1 MRRPGYLSSG
11 HMKPRQLGEFGSTL
25 GYFGKGSMN
34 LPPSS
39 PPPSGP
45 IPPGYVQDPK
55 CPTGQ
60 KTVTKP
66 CSGDCDPGET
76 ENVCQSDPDYSRMQ
90 QAGSQAS
97 QAGPQPSQAGPQAP
111 RASQSGSQSS
121 APPQTD
127 TWAPPPPKASA
138 EELAAMQSAFTQ
150 LQAQRDKTG
159 KMVTMVPIIQNRYTG
174 SPMPTTGRQEKSAP
188 TDEEKIASIA
198 SEHETQKAIS
208 RASDIS
214 APAAPAP
221 RIEPT
226 GPPVGPSSPPPAPP
240 GGIMSW
246 LQNALFGAPAPSLGG
261 LGQVDEFSSFN
272 TLILPVIV
280 IIGIIYLF
288 NTRKN
293 EPALRQPRKRR

>member
-11 HMKPRQLGEFGSTL
+11 HMKPRQLGAFGSTL
-25 GYFGKGSMN
+25 GYFGKGSTN
-34 LPPSS
+34 PP
-39 PPPSGP
+39 PAPAPSGP
-45 IPPGYVQDPK
+45 VPPGYTQDPK

-60 KTVTKP
+60 KTVTEP
-66 CSGDCDPGET
+66 CSGGDCDPGET
-76 ENVCQSDPDYSRMQ
+76 ENSCQPDPEYSRLQ
-90 QAGSQAS
+90 QTS
-97 QAGPQPSQAGPQAP
+97 QAGTRSVSPSNRNVQSSPQNSPQPVQSDTGAP
-111 RASQSGSQSS
+111 
-121 APPQTD
+121 T
-127 TWAPPPPKASA
+127 PPKASA

-150 LQAQRDKTG
+150 LQAQRDKTS

-208 RASDIS
+208 RASDVS

-221 RIEPT
+221 SIDPT
-226 GPPVGPSSPPPAPP
+226 MGPPMGPSSPPPAPP